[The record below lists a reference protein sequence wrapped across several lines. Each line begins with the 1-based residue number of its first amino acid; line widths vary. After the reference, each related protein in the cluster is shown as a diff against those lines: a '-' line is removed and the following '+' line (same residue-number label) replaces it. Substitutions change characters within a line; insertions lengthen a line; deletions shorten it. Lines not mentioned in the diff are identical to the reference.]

1 MNLPDRHVYAVYI
14 RTTPEKLWDAITNGE
29 LTQKY
34 FFNGVLQAKELA
46 VGTPMTYLDAGS
58 GRLLTDGKVLEIDRP
73 RKLVQ
78 SWRAAYVPEDQRDP
92 DSRITWEITPM
103 GETCKLTVIHEQV
116 SGETETA
123 KGTVEGWPM
132 ILSGLKTYLETGVPL
147 AIAEPEE
154 ATT

>member
-1 MNLPDRHVYAVYI
+1 MTLPDRRVLAVYI

-34 FFNGVLQAKELA
+34 FFAGILQAEELA
-46 VGTPMTYLDAGS
+46 VGTPMTYLEAGS
-58 GRLLTDGKVLEIDRP
+58 GSLLTDGEVLEIDRP

-78 SWRAAYVPEDQRDP
+78 MWRAAYVPEDQRDP

-103 GETCKLTVIHEQV
+103 GGTCKLTVIHEQA

-132 ILSGLKTYLETGVPL
+132 ILSGLKTLLETGAPL
-147 AIAEPEE
+147 EIPMTEE
-154 ATT
+154 ARS